1 MSFWLNS
8 LLLAILVVTVPFA
21 MILRIL
27 TQLPKAHALSNR
39 RWPSVL
45 NLALVAGI
53 TAYVALFIRN
63 TYFVRA
69 HDPALVLLQFVI
81 AALAYG
87 FGLALILRQ
96 YAGIYPEF
104 LVTTGAMGLGIRKIA
119 YRNIDDVEEVWRG
132 SGETRLRIH
141 TVHGTSFLFTLPTRS
156 VPVLHERLHAA
167 QPPE

>member
-1 MSFWLNS
+1 MSHWLNA

-27 TQLPKAHALSNR
+27 VQLPKAHALSNR
-39 RWPSVL
+39 RWPSIINVG
-45 NLALVAGI
+45 LVGAI
-53 TAYVALFIRN
+53 TAYVAVFLRN
-63 TYFVRA
+63 AYFVKGQE
-69 HDPALVLLQFVI
+69 PVLVVVQFVI
-81 AALAYG
+81 AAVAYG
-87 FGLALILRQ
+87 FGLTLILRQ

-104 LVTTGAMGLGIRKIA
+104 LVTTGAVGLGIRKIA

-141 TVHGTSFLFTLPTRS
+141 TVYGTDFLFTVPTRA
-156 VPVLHERLHAA
+156 VPTLHERLQAA